1 MLKQRIVCIL
11 MTLVLILCA
20 APAVFADELSDQQ
33 AKVTELQT
41 KVNETNQRVNEL
53 NSQIAQKTQEIEQTQ
68 TELDAAEARRA
79 GQQTALEQ
87 RLRAMYMY
95 GNDGYIEMIFSSK
108 SFDEIITYTD
118 VSADII
124 EADRK
129 TQTDLT
135 DTKKEIA
142 EKEQKLKD
150 DKAAIEQAKAESEA
164 VQLNL
169 STELAQ
175 NKALVE
181 ETLQKLAAEDP
192 NFSQSAYYNSGEAGY
207 VLGSNSDSGWVW
219 PIDASATNAFMITS
233 LMGTR
238 SSPGGVGSTD
248 HGGTDIAAKNGSI
261 VVAVQDAV
269 VSSAG
274 VNSGYG
280 NCVVLTTTD
289 GYTVYYG
296 HLSSIGCY
304 QGQSVSKG
312 QSLGNVG
319 STGWST
325 GPHLHFEVRLGNSK
339 INGLSFYGNDV
350 LARLTY
356 NLDA

>member
-1 MLKQRIVCIL
+1 M
-11 MTLVLILCA
+11 
-20 APAVFADELSDQQ
+20 
-33 AKVTELQT
+33 
-41 KVNETNQRVNEL
+41 
-53 NSQIAQKTQEIEQTQ
+53 
-68 TELDAAEARRA
+68 
-79 GQQTALEQ
+79 
-87 RLRAMYMY
+87 
-95 GNDGYIEMIFSSK
+95 
-108 SFDEIITYTD
+108 
-118 VSADII
+118 
-124 EADRK
+124 
-129 TQTDLT
+129 
-135 DTKKEIA
+135 
-142 EKEQKLKD
+142 
-150 DKAAIEQAKAESEA
+150 
-164 VQLNL
+164 
-169 STELAQ
+169 
-175 NKALVE
+175 
-181 ETLQKLAAEDP
+181 
-192 NFSQSAYYNSGEAGY
+192 
-207 VLGSNSDSGWVW
+207 LGSNSDSGWVW

>member
-41 KVNETNQRVNEL
+41 KV
-53 NSQIAQKTQEIEQTQ
+53 IEQTQ

-135 DTKKEIA
+135 DTKNEIA

-150 DKAAIEQAKAESEA
+150 DKAAIEQAQPVGGEGRRVRAGLHRPRQGRFPGTHRGVVGA
-164 VQLNL
+164 V
-169 STELAQ
+169 AH
-175 NKALVE
+175 A
-181 ETLQKLAAEDP
+181 
-192 NFSQSAYYNSGEAGY
+192 
-207 VLGSNSDSGWVW
+207 
-219 PIDASATNAFMITS
+219 
-233 LMGTR
+233 R
-238 SSPGGVGSTD
+238 VG
-248 HGGTDIAAKNGSI
+248 
-261 VVAVQDAV
+261 
-269 VSSAG
+269 
-274 VNSGYG
+274 
-280 NCVVLTTTD
+280 
-289 GYTVYYG
+289 
-296 HLSSIGCY
+296 
-304 QGQSVSKG
+304 
-312 QSLGNVG
+312 
-319 STGWST
+319 
-325 GPHLHFEVRLGNSK
+325 
-339 INGLSFYGNDV
+339 
-350 LARLTY
+350 
-356 NLDA
+356 

>member
-1 MLKQRIVCIL
+1 MLKLRIVCIV

-41 KVNETNQRVNEL
+41 RVNETNQRVNEL

-108 SFDEIITYTD
+108 SFEEIITYTD

-124 EADRK
+124 NADRK

-135 DTKKEIA
+135 DTKNEIA
-142 EKEQKLKD
+142 EKEQKLKA

-164 VQLNL
+164 AQQEL
-169 STELAQ
+169 SDELAQ
-175 NKALVE
+175 NKVIVE
-181 ETLQKLAAEDP
+181 EMLQKLAAED
-192 NFSQSAYYNSGEAGY
+192 NTFSEAAYVESGSAGSI
-207 VLGSNSDSGWVW
+207 LGSNSDSGWVW
-219 PIDASATNAFMITS
+219 PVDASAANAFLITS

-238 SSPGGVGSTD
+238 DSPGGVGSTD
-248 HGGTDIAAKNGSI
+248 HGGTDIAAQRDSI

-280 NCVVLTTTD
+280 NCVVLTTID
-289 GYTVYYG
+289 GYTVYFA
-296 HLSSIGCY
+296 HLSNINVSSGQTVTKGETIGT
-304 QGQSVSKG
+304 
-312 QSLGNVG
+312 VG

-325 GPHLHFEVRLGNSK
+325 GAHLHFEVRLGNSK